1 MNILALTFRLYNTT
15 PWEKNYTSTHALRA
29 DVWRTNLVSMTRVS
43 LWLFSILSNERV
55 SLKIIYLVTQIVTI
69 KNWVVSQKPWVIQN
83 SVPDVY
89 VVSIMQY

>member
-1 MNILALTFRLYNTT
+1 
-15 PWEKNYTSTHALRA
+15 
-29 DVWRTNLVSMTRVS
+29 MTRVS